1 MIVILTQ
8 SFPSRIGGTETL
20 VSNFALSLG
29 KEHKVIVFADRHH
42 LFYDTIYDNQHKDH
56 MLVRRIGGI
65 KFFRRRKKINELK
78 LFIESNQVK
87 LVIADTWKSLELGIN
102 YLNVKNIPTLCLAH
116 GNDLLYDSSKKFE
129 RITSTLNKVNSIVAN
144 SQYTIGLINNLKLK
158 NKNVKFVHPGANDLR
173 KIKADS
179 FMQINGTPVIVT
191 LARLEKR
198 KGHIQIIETVK
209 KLKLKFSTIQYII
222 AGEGPEKS
230 NLKKIVEKYD
240 LSSNVYFA
248 GLVNESQ
255 KKYLFENADLMV
267 MPTLDESE
275 KRSIEGFGI
284 VYLEAAFFGIPS
296 IASNIGGTP
305 EAVLHNKTGIIIED
319 FDNLY
324 QSIYKLLSNKKLKK
338 QLGENAQERAI
349 NKFKWNFVT
358 KNYLKQINFT

>member
-1 MIVILTQ
+1 
-8 SFPSRIGGTETL
+8 
-20 VSNFALSLG
+20 
-29 KEHKVIVFADRHH
+29 
-42 LFYDTIYDNQHKDH
+42 
-56 MLVRRIGGI
+56 
-65 KFFRRRKKINELK
+65 
-78 LFIESNQVK
+78 
-87 LVIADTWKSLELGIN
+87 
-102 YLNVKNIPTLCLAH
+102 
-116 GNDLLYDSSKKFE
+116 
-129 RITSTLNKVNSIVAN
+129 
-144 SQYTIGLINNLKLK
+144 
-158 NKNVKFVHPGANDLR
+158 
-173 KIKADS
+173 
-179 FMQINGTPVIVT
+179 MQINGTPVIIT

-222 AGEGPEKS
+222 AGVGPEKS

-349 NKFKWNFVT
+349 NEFKWNFVT
-358 KNYLKQINFT
+358 KNYLKQINFK